1 MAEHLKD
8 DLPPQVVQVGGSHAS
23 RWFRRTRRPRRRGD
37 RKRRA
42 SCRRA
47 GGARRRNVVRA
58 QRTRAADGGHARRAD
73 ARARCRAAA
82 APDPADGNPPPEVRA
97 PVLDVAAPA
106 PTAISAVLPAES
118 SPAVG
123 PPVAP
128 AETAPMA
135 IDASA
140 LTCTR
145 RTPPEYPPQSRRL
158 REEGAVQVQME
169 LDADGRVIS
178 AVVIHGSGH
187 SRLDAAAI
195 EAVRQWHCQPAR
207 RSGTAVSAVAIQ
219 TFEFRLQRR

>member
-1 MAEHLKD
+1 M
-8 DLPPQVVQVGGSHAS
+8 LPGGSDGRGVRGVAAIAS
-23 RWFRRTRRPRRRGD
+23 VVLHVGALAALVAATLFVPSEHVPPTAVTLVELMRAPAAGPPPLPIPRMEI
-37 RKRRA
+37 
-42 SCRRA
+42 
-47 GGARRRNVVRA
+47 
-58 QRTRAADGGHARRAD
+58 
-73 ARARCRAAA
+73 
-82 APDPADGNPPPEVRA
+82 PPPEVRA